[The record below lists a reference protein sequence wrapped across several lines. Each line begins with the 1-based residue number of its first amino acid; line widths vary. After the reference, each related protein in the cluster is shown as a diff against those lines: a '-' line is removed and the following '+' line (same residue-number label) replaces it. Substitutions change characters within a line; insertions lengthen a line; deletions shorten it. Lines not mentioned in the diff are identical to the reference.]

1 MKGTLSKVLIVIGV
15 ILIVAAILW
24 WAIAVNALVKF
35 PDDVNVTPIYEGD
48 VDLYQNP
55 ATGELL
61 RQPLNFPLVVQ
72 RHYEGVSGESDS
84 NKAVVIETITQ
95 TVETPLGDT
104 VIADDSQYV
113 IDRKTIEN
121 IDDPRSW
128 AYEPRF
134 PINRAGSYY
143 LSFPM
148 DLDKDKEYMIF
159 ENKINGTY
167 PMSALS
173 EEDEADLE
181 GLKVYLFEAKLEAT
195 EVTSDYLEYQNS
207 NPESPNQYPTKIS
220 FDQLK
225 EMIAADGVL
234 IQPFL
239 DLLGVTLTPEEG
251 SKLSNLMSQDI
262 ELTYM
267 FATGGKVAIEPKT
280 GSIIRLYDV
289 TEQFSVKPD
298 AGALFEAMQPLLGE
312 FSAAHPEQLREATN
326 KLIAEL
332 APLLEAEPNVLYE
345 AHYSQTDASIKESAQ
360 DAKDAISMINWV
372 KVYIPWILLIIG
384 AAVLVGGLLMGGSPA
399 PLEEEAGEAGETA
412 EE

>member
-35 PDDVNVTPIYEGD
+35 PEDVNVTPIYEGD

-55 ATGELL
+55 STGELL

-72 RHYEGVSGESDS
+72 RHYESVSNEYDS
-84 NKAVVIETITQ
+84 NKAVVIESITQ

-104 VIADDSQYV
+104 VIVDDSQYV
-113 IDRKTIEN
+113 MDRKTIEN

-128 AYEPRF
+128 AFEPRF
-134 PINRAGSYY
+134 QVNRAGSFY

-159 ENKINGTY
+159 ENKISNTY
-167 PMSALS
+167 PMTGLS
-173 EEDEADLE
+173 EEDEEDLE
-181 GLKVYLFEAKLEAT
+181 GLKVYLFEAKLDAT
-195 EVTSDYLEYQNS
+195 EVTSEYLEYQNS
-207 NPESPNQYPTKIS
+207 KSPGQYPTKIS
-220 FDQLK
+220 FEQLK

-251 SKLSNLMSQDI
+251 SRLSELMSRDI

-267 FATGGKVAIEPKT
+267 FATAGKVAIEPKT

-298 AGALFEAMQPLLGE
+298 AEALFEAMQPLLGE
-312 FSAAHPEQLREATN
+312 FSAAHPDQLREATN
-326 KLIAEL
+326 KLFAEL

-345 AHYSQTDASIKESAQ
+345 AHYSQTDASVKESAQ

-384 AAVLVGGLLMGGSPA
+384 AAVLVGGLLMGGTPA
-399 PLEEEAGEAGETA
+399 PLEEEAEEATETA